1 MIQGAGGQLVWR
13 WGWNR
18 GGGGGWGSDGQ
29 GAVTGVAAVAV
40 GVTTIEV
47 VAAEVAMVGVATRLL
62 QRRAAVSAVWAHE
75 RDCLHAGEGG
85 GDDGSDVAAIVL
97 SG

>member
-1 MIQGAGGQLVWR
+1 MIQGAGGQLVRRWR
-13 WGWNR
+13 RNR
-18 GGGGGWGSDGQ
+18 GGGGGWGSDGR
-29 GAVTGVAAVAV
+29 GTVTGVAAVAV

-47 VAAEVAMVGVATRLL
+47 AAAEAAMVGAATRSL
-62 QRRAAVSAVWAHE
+62 QRRAAVSAVWARE